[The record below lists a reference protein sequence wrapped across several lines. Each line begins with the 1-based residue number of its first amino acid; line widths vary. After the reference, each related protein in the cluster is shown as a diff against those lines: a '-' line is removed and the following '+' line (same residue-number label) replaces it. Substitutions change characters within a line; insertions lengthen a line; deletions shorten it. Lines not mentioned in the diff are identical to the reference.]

1 MVKFDVAEEESRG
14 DVEGFDPEAPPA
26 KSKSFASKSLG
37 ESEKT
42 GIQVRAPARPARAPS
57 NASAPPSRQLN
68 AGRWRRRG
76 RASGRAPGR
85 APRAPLFSSG
95 PPPRRALPARGRAPP
110 RGGALR

>member
-57 NASAPPSRQLN
+57 KASAPPTSRQLSR
-68 AGRWRRRG
+68 GRWRPRFWALGARECSG
-76 RASGRAPGR
+76 ARVRWPPAGGSRTRATCRPHGSKA
-85 APRAPLFSSG
+85 AT
-95 PPPRRALPARGRAPP
+95 
-110 RGGALR
+110 